1 MLWGTQNRGTF
12 RVFGLALA
20 IALTPALMQTEEMG
34 CTPEG
39 PSWHAY
45 GDTQLEVFKVSVDG
59 IDVIE
64 SAFDPKTEV
73 YEVMLAGEPGYVLI
87 RAESADPEAT
97 VSFNLSD
104 GCAVVESGTLEIGG
118 GLFTLESLPEGHSLL
133 NVWVHAPEGKA
144 DNYTVFFARP
154 EACQ

>member
-20 IALTPALMQTEEMG
+20 IALTPALMQVDDP
-34 CTPEG
+34 CTLEHG
-39 PSWHAY
+39 Q
-45 GDTQLEVFKVSVDG
+45 GETRLEVLKVSVEGTDM
-59 IDVIE
+59 IE
-64 SAFDPKTEV
+64 FSSEIEV
-73 YEVMLAGEPGYVLI
+73 YEVMLASEQPILV
-87 RAESADPEAT
+87 RAESLDPDAT

-104 GCAVVESGTLEIGG
+104 GCAPVEWDTLEMGG
-118 GLFTLESLPEGHSLL
+118 GVFTLESVPEGHSML

>member
-20 IALTPALMQTEEMG
+20 IALTPALMQVEEP
-34 CTPEG
+34 CTPQFEG
-39 PSWHAY
+39 DAR
-45 GDTQLEVFKVSVDG
+45 LEVLKVSVDG
-59 IDVIE
+59 VDTIQFSPEVE
-64 SAFDPKTEV
+64 S
-73 YEVMLAGEPGYVLI
+73 YEVMLTGEQMILI
-87 RAESADPEAT
+87 RAESMDPDAT
-97 VSFNLSD
+97 VAYSLSD
-104 GCAVVESGTLEIGG
+104 GCAPVTSDTLEIGG
-118 GLFTLESLPEGHSLL
+118 GLFTLESVPEGHSLL